1 MAALEL
7 PGHSPNP
14 GYELIASRRFPLRE
28 MCTHTFPLDEAEH
41 AVRVVGREIPG
52 EDPIHVTLI
61 P

>member
-1 MAALEL
+1 
-7 PGHSPNP
+7 
-14 GYELIASRRFPLRE
+14 